1 MLAKLT
7 TLGFKGIEGFGV
19 NVEVDVSGGL
29 PSFNIVGLPDTN
41 IKESR
46 DRVISAIKNSGF
58 NLPPK
63 KIVVNLAPA
72 EIKKTG
78 THYDLP
84 IALSILIAL
93 SNKKVFEINLSD
105 FSFIGELALDGSL
118 RPVVGILPM
127 LISAREKNICKSV
140 IIPQGNEKEAFLSGI
155 DFYVANSLRSVFEFI
170 NGRMDLKNRSSFNFE
185 KSDKQNKLD
194 IDLSDI
200 KGQRYAKRAIEIAA
214 SGFHNIIMVG
224 PPGSG
229 KSMLA
234 KRIITIMPPMS
245 ESEILETTKI
255 YSVSGLNKGELI
267 TSRPFREPHH
277 TISDTALIGGGS
289 NPKPGEISL
298 AHNGVL
304 FLDEF
309 PEFSRSSLEAMREP
323 LETKSITISRVK
335 DSISYPANFLLV
347 ASANPCP
354 CGYFGHPTKQ
364 CSCTPIQIKKYRSKL
379 SGPIIDR
386 IDIHIEM
393 LPVKF
398 DDWANK
404 NTKEETSAEVYERV
418 KRAIEMQRKRFGTL
432 RFNSS
437 MTPKEIKKYCK
448 IDDSVVPILENIM
461 DKMGYSARSVDKIM
475 KIARTI
481 GDLEGSEEVKK
492 EHIIEA
498 IHYRVLDKTISF
510 DGGGFYE

>member
-7 TLGFKGIEGFGV
+7 TLGFKGIDGFGV

-58 NLPPK
+58 NLPAK
-63 KIVVNLAPA
+63 KIVINLAPA
-72 EIKKTG
+72 EIRKTG

-93 SNKKVFEINLSD
+93 SSKKIFEINLSD
-105 FSFIGELALDGSL
+105 FAFIGELALDGSL

-127 LISAREKNICKSV
+127 LISAREKGICRSV
-140 IIPQGNEKEAFLSGI
+140 IIPNGNEKEAYLSGL
-155 DFYVANSLRSVFEFI
+155 DFYVASSLKSVFEFI
-170 NGRMDLKNRSSFNFE
+170 NGKLELTHKSFFNF
-185 KSDKQNKLD
+185 DKLKKRSNYG
-194 IDLSDI
+194 IDLSDV

-245 ESEILETTKI
+245 EAEILETTKI
-255 YSVSGLNKGELI
+255 YSVSGLNKGGLI
-267 TSRPFREPHH
+267 TTRPFREPHH

-289 NPKPGEISL
+289 SPKPGEISL

-309 PEFSRSSLEAMREP
+309 PEFSRTSLEAMREP
-323 LETKSITISRVK
+323 LETKRITISRVK
-335 DSISYPANFLLV
+335 DSVSYPANFLLV

-354 CGYFGHPTKQ
+354 CGYFGHPIKQ
-364 CSCTPIQIKKYRSKL
+364 CNCTPIQIKKYRSKL

-386 IDIHIEM
+386 IDMHIEM
-393 LPVKF
+393 VPVRF
-398 DDWANK
+398 DEWVNK
-404 NTKEETSAEVYERV
+404 DTKEETSADVYERV
-418 KRAIEMQRKRFGTL
+418 KRAIEMQKKRFNTL

-437 MTPKEIKKYCK
+437 MTSKEIRKYCK
-448 IDDSVVPILENIM
+448 IDESAISLLENVM
-461 DKMGYSARSVDKIM
+461 DKMGYSARSIDKII
-475 KIARTI
+475 KVARTI
-481 GDLEGSEEVKK
+481 SDLEGSNDIKK
-492 EHIIEA
+492 EHVIEA
-498 IHYRVLDKTISF
+498 IHYRVLDKTVSF
-510 DGGGFYE
+510 DGGFYE